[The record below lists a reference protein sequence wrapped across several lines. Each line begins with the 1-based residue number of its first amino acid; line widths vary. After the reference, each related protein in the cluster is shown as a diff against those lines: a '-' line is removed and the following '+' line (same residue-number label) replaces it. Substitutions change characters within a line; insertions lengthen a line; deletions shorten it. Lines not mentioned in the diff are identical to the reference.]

1 MGFKPLES
9 ACWNASGWRRVPRE
23 CCAIPEWHNTPWEQC
38 AIRSALPWEPCAI
51 RDHAVT
57 LRHNPICYHEFGGQL
72 AGLISFV
79 SRKTSPTLSLAI
91 FIGNV
96 P

>member
-1 MGFKPLES
+1 MKIIVAQDGTQAPRVCLLE
-9 ACWNASGWRRVPRE
+9 R
-23 CCAIPEWHNTPWEQC
+23 
-38 AIRSALPWEPCAI
+38 IRSALPWEPCAI